1 MRWLGG
7 RDPFAKPVPAEAF
20 GAEVERYLSRQQAAL
35 KPRTYVELER
45 HLCRDCAPLARLR
58 LTEIDRRT
66 IALRLAEVE
75 TASGPTARNR
85 VRSSLS
91 AFFNWAV
98 REGLLDANPSLGQPA
113 PMNADHEIV
122 C

>member
-1 MRWLGG
+1 
-7 RDPFAKPVPAEAF
+7 
-20 GAEVERYLSRQQAAL
+20 VERYLSRQQAAL
-35 KPRTYVELER
+35 RPRTYVELER
-45 HLCRDCAPLARLR
+45 HLCRDCAPLARL
-58 LTEIDRRT
+58 RT